1 MLARLRLWVP
11 VFGAALLGAC
21 SCSSSS
27 NVGNPPHVASTVPV
41 KPAIPEDKT
50 ASLLQEAWQKQGLT
64 PTPVADDATF
74 LRRATLDLW
83 GTLPTPDDL
92 RAFEADKAQDKRAKR
107 IDLLLNDT
115 RFSERFAAIWTDL
128 LLGGGKLGQGVDL
141 ASFRSWLKEKMEAR
155 APWDSIVRE
164 ILSGEGKNSPGGS
177 IQDRNIAAQASIAEA
192 PADGVHGSVNYLLR
206 YRDSAAD
213 LTGKTSRAF
222 LGVQIQC
229 AQCHDHKTEAW
240 TTSQFKGLAA
250 AFIKTRGVP
259 VERSKGEVPVIEV
272 KDVPKAKFGP
282 KATDYNKA
290 LADIEPR
297 ALDGTPLG
305 DAERRK
311 ALAEWVVSPK
321 SGTFAKAFVNRVWAQ
336 LLGRGFVD
344 PVDDIRPKNPAVLPE
359 LFEALANGF
368 VSSGHDVRGLY
379 RSICAS
385 DAYQRSAGPPA
396 DLWASF
402 ALRPVPAEVL
412 FDAVVTASGLGPLV
426 EEIAGER
433 ADQLRART
441 RQSFV
446 LVMDVD
452 EDAGSRS
459 FEGSISHALLLS
471 NGALTRFAAR
481 DVEGSALDA
490 ALKLPDDDA
499 RLDAL
504 YRRTLSRLP
513 TTEERSK
520 WKAYL
525 DEAEKGPK
533 KDPDHPVAG
542 ADKKKNTPL
551 ARLEKK
557 LKSQAKTPRERAYED
572 LFWALLNSTEMATQ
586 H

>member
-27 NVGNPPHVASTVPV
+27 NPGNSPHTASSAPV
-41 KPAIPEDKT
+41 KPAVPEGKT
-50 ASLLQEAWQKQGLT
+50 ASLLQDAWQKQSLT
-64 PTPVADDATF
+64 PTPPADDATF

-83 GTLPTPDDL
+83 GTLPTPEDL
-92 RAFEADKAQDKRAKR
+92 VAFEADKAPDKRAKR
-107 IDLLLNDT
+107 IDQLLNDP

-128 LLGGGKLGQGVDL
+128 LLGGGKLGQGVDQ
-141 ASFRSWLKEKMEAR
+141 AAFRAWLKQKMEAR

-164 ILSGEGKNSPGGS
+164 ILSGEGVNSPGGS
-177 IQDRNIAAQASIAEA
+177 IQERNVAAQAAVAEA
-192 PADGVHGSVNYLLR
+192 PAEGVHGNVNYLLR

-240 TTSQFKGLAA
+240 TTSQFKSLAA
-250 AFIKTRGVP
+250 AFIKTRGAP
-259 VERSKGEVPVIEV
+259 VDRSKGEVPIIDV
-272 KDVPKAKFGP
+272 KDIPKARFGP
-282 KATDYNKA
+282 KASDYNKA

-297 ALDGTPLG
+297 ALDGTALG
-305 DAERRK
+305 DKDRRK
-311 ALAEWVVSPK
+311 ALADWVVSAK

-344 PVDDIRPKNPAVLPE
+344 PVDDIRPKNPPVLPE

-368 VSSGHDVRGLY
+368 VSSGHDVRSVY
-379 RSICAS
+379 RSVCTS

-402 ALRPVPAEVL
+402 ALRPVPADVL
-412 FDAVVTASGLGPLV
+412 FDAVVTASGLGPIV

-452 EDAGSRS
+452 EDAGNHS
-459 FEGSISHALLLS
+459 FEGSIAHALLLS
-471 NGALTRFAAR
+471 NGAVSRFAAR
-481 DVEGSALDA
+481 DVEGSALDQ
-490 ALKLPDDDA
+490 ALKSPSDDA

-513 TTEERSK
+513 TTEERAK
-520 WKAYL
+520 WKAFL

-533 KDPDHPVAG
+533 KDPDHAVAG
-542 ADKKKNTPL
+542 GGKKKDSPY
-551 ARLEKK
+551 ARLDKK